1 MVSIELRYYIY
12 IYIYIYIYGFNNYL
26 FSVLTINFH
35 PFDYGCNAAAL
46 ALWEHRKDH
55 MEGWWCTGN
64 LPIIHFVTWKQI
76 VLKST
81 APVVSQMLI
90 SREYKIW
97 NCSHSWCR
105 ANGYHRGFFVLGSP
119 PKRQALWPQLR
130 LSRYGWQGAHATA
143 AVQIAS
149 NSAASLR
156 TQADPSPQGTSR
168 MMRCQAGGHH
178 LRTMHT
184 ENYWI

>member
-1 MVSIELRYYIY
+1 MQCSCLGSLGISQGSCL
-12 IYIYIYIYGFNNYL
+12 
-26 FSVLTINFH
+26 S
-35 PFDYGCNAAAL
+35 
-46 ALWEHRKDH
+46 

-105 ANGYHRGFFVLGSP
+105 ANGYHRGNFCVGISTETAGTMAPTPAITVWLARSPCCHCRRADRFKQCRFFED
-119 PKRQALWPQLR
+119 A
-130 LSRYGWQGAHATA
+130 SRSFTTGNFKDD
-143 AVQIAS
+143 AVPG
-149 NSAASLR
+149 R
-156 TQADPSPQGTSR
+156 WTSFKDNAYR
-168 MMRCQAGGHH
+168 K
-178 LRTMHT
+178 LL
-184 ENYWI
+184 NIIYIYIIYV